1 MIQSMPTTYKDII
14 NECIDQVTG
23 DKVASAS
30 APNSTGDAAASNPKS
45 TLISTPMPPTTILA
59 SNCKNR
65 FTTQQYSDL
74 SMLVED
80 SDETESVQ
88 EDANDPEWNFEPPQ
102 RIQKTQ

>member
-14 NECIDQVTG
+14 NSCIDQVTG
-23 DKVASAS
+23 DKLPSSA
-30 APNSTGDAAASNPKS
+30 ATAA
-45 TLISTPMPPTTILA
+45 TPTDGIPPTPPTILA
-59 SNCKNR
+59 TNCKNR

-88 EDANDPEWNFEPPQ
+88 EDANDPEWISEPPH
-102 RIQKTQ
+102 RIPKMQ